1 MLEEALDAL
10 RDRPWI
16 GLALTLVAGYAVG
29 RIAGGLMIA
38 AARRLAKTTATRW
51 DDALIES
58 ARRPLRLVSAM
69 IVVRL
74 AGDQLLHLSGEP
86 EIVADRVTHTLLV
99 VGIAWFAIRSLG
111 VGRAWIAARVRA
123 AGKDEMES
131 RGLRTQ
137 LILLER
143 VVSVIIVVFALA
155 VALIRFDFVRSVG
168 LSLLASAGVA
178 GIILGFAAQKSL
190 SGVIAGIQISVTQ
203 PVRIGDTVVIEGE
216 NGVIEEI
223 NLTYIVVR
231 VWDGRR
237 LVVPIAKFLDTTFQ
251 NWTKVSP
258 EIVGAVTIQADFTT
272 PVDRVRA
279 ALKEM
284 VEGHSKW
291 DGRTCTLEVTEAQ
304 ASTITLRALVSSA
317 DASKNWDL
325 RCEVREK
332 MIAFLRDHEGGAYL
346 PRAREESIEP
356 RAS

>member
-1 MLEEALDAL
+1 M
-10 RDRPWI
+10 
-16 GLALTLVAGYAVG
+16 
-29 RIAGGLMIA
+29 
-38 AARRLAKTTATRW
+38 
-51 DDALIES
+51 
-58 ARRPLRLVSAM
+58 
-69 IVVRL
+69 
-74 AGDQLLHLSGEP
+74 
-86 EIVADRVTHTLLV
+86 
-99 VGIAWFAIRSLG
+99 AWFAIRALG
-111 VGRAWIAARVRA
+111 VGRAWLAARVRE

-143 VVSVIIVVFALA
+143 VVSVVIVVFALA

-190 SGVIAGIQISVTQ
+190 SGIIAGIQISVTQ

-216 NGVIEEI
+216 NGAIEEI

-258 EIVGAVTIQADFTT
+258 ELVGTVTIQADFTT
-272 PVDRVRA
+272 PVDRVR
-279 ALKEM
+279 KELDEI
-284 VEGHSKW
+284 VRDHPKW
-291 DGRTCTLEVTEAQ
+291 DGRTCTLEVTESL
-304 ASTITLRALVSSA
+304 ASTLTLRALVSSA

-332 MIAFLRDHEGGAYL
+332 LIAFLRDHEGGAYL
-346 PRAREESIEP
+346 PRAREQSITP
-356 RAS
+356 